1 MSPNR
6 TVLSL
11 SLPPE
16 MNREFDVLAKKEG
29 KTKSALLREMIK
41 LYRRKK
47 LEDDFRSLQEY
58 GSKKARELGIKT
70 EADIERIVFRNR

>member
-16 MNREFDVLAKKEG
+16 MSREIEALAKKEG
-29 KTKSALLREMIK
+29 KTKSALLRDMIH
-41 LYRRKK
+41 LYRRQQ
-47 LEDDFRSLQEY
+47 LENDFRRLQEY
-58 GSKKARELGIKT
+58 GSRKAREQGIKT
-70 EADIERIVFRNR
+70 EADIERIVFGDR